1 MRVNAKEGLAK
12 SDKAGNVQNRIWHE
26 LVQLHSIDK
35 EKPTKKF
42 VDRKRKTAEEKG
54 KEHHPVALLWLRDD
68 LGAGEDDLSGCRKKT
83 LLLGLRQI
91 HF

>member
-1 MRVNAKEGLAK
+1 MRIDTKEGLAK
-12 SDKAGNVQNRIWHE
+12 IDKAGNVQNQIWHE
-26 LVQLHSIDK
+26 LVQLHAIDK

-42 VDRKRKTAEEKG
+42 VGRKRKSTEEKG

-68 LGAGEDDLSGCRKKT
+68 LSAGEDNLYACRKKT
-83 LLLGLRQI
+83 LLLALHQI